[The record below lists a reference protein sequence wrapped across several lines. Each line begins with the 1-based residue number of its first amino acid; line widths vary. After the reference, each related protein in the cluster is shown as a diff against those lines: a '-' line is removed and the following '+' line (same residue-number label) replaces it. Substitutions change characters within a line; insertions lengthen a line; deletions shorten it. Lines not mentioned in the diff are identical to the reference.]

1 MIKKVLG
8 KLKKVFIP
16 RSEFIDD
23 EPKKVEPQ
31 KPSYTG
37 VVAPVVTP
45 TDNWFSEPVKTEKV
59 IAYEKTLLKRL
70 RNKSLLRQHNLR
82 RKHKIFINRCM
93 HVLPNTG
100 QPGKRMLVVLKTSNL
115 VLVVGILGTE
125 WRSLNLDNVSLI
137 TYNMRVQR
145 HCSSSVDRATL
156 F

>member
-59 IAYEKTLLKRL
+59 IAYEKHVAQKIEEQKFVEAAQPKKEPENIHQAMYEKAIQSWGSWQETLGGSE
-70 RNKSLLRQHNLR
+70 NFQEGPGGWNSGAGFQSG
-82 RKHKIFINRCM
+82 
-93 HVLPNTG
+93 TG
-100 QPGKRMLVVLKTSNL
+100 
-115 VLVVGILGTE
+115 
-125 WRSLNLDNVSLI
+125 
-137 TYNMRVQR
+137 YNQFRG
-145 HCSSSVDRATL
+145 
-156 F
+156 

>member
-59 IAYEKTLLKRL
+59 IAYEKHVAQKIEEQKFIEAAQPKKEPENIHQAMYEKAIQSWGSWQETLGGSE
-70 RNKSLLRQHNLR
+70 NFQEGPGGWNSGAGFQSG
-82 RKHKIFINRCM
+82 
-93 HVLPNTG
+93 TG
-100 QPGKRMLVVLKTSNL
+100 
-115 VLVVGILGTE
+115 
-125 WRSLNLDNVSLI
+125 
-137 TYNMRVQR
+137 YNQFRG
-145 HCSSSVDRATL
+145 
-156 F
+156 